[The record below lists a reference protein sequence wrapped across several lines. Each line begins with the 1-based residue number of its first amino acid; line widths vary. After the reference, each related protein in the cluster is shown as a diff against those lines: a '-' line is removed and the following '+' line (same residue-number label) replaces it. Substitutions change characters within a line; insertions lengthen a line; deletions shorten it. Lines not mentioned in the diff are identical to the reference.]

1 MIALDTNV
9 LARYLLD
16 DEPRQSAAA
25 RRLLARA
32 EARFSVPITLTLE
45 LAWVLKSRSVPRG
58 AVVDAL
64 RDLAAL
70 PNVQLQFPEVV
81 SVALQLAERGLEIA
95 DALHLAMSRRAER
108 FVSFDEQFIR
118 QARKLATT
126 PAVQRV

>member
-32 EARFSVPITLTLE
+32 EARFSVPITVTLE

-64 RDLAAL
+64 RGLAAL

>member
-64 RDLAAL
+64 RGLAAL